1 MSIKIYSGYD
11 EFKFEEPV
19 LCECV
24 EDEPSYEEEE
34 EDDTET
40 EDLFFYASKSSN
52 GFVDS
57 SIFYVVSDLEDEE
70 NAEDISSYLGK
81 YKKIYLP
88 DSHKILFCVS

>member
-11 EFKFEEPV
+11 EFKFEEPE

-24 EDEPSYEEEE
+24 EDEPSYDEE
-34 EDDTET
+34 EDDIET
-40 EDLFFYASKSSN
+40 DDLFFYTNKSSN

-57 SIFYVVSDLEDEE
+57 SVFYVVSDLEDEE
-70 NAEDISSYLGK
+70 NAEDISGYLGK

-88 DSHKILFCVS
+88 DSHKVLFCVS